1 MLPFS
6 PRLLAACRRR
16 YGSTFTLRANGVD
29 TLVYVTDQADIK
41 AMFAGDPAVFHAGEA
56 NSLLAG
62 LLGDSSVLLVDEDT
76 HRDRRRLMMAPFRR
90 EAIKR
95 QVGTMTE
102 IAAAEIAG
110 WPVGTEFA
118 VGPRMA
124 ALTLDVILRTVVGT
138 TDPQRLASLRAVMPR
153 LLSFGYLGMLA
164 IATPTLLEYRPWRG
178 LRRRIEEA
186 NRLLYAEIAD
196 RRSDPALAERADA
209 LSMLVRA
216 ADEDGRTM
224 TDAELRDQLF
234 TLLFAGHDTTAISLT
249 WALERLVRHPA
260 VLQRAVAAADASAAG
275 DPAGDEY
282 LDAVL
287 RETMRVRPVITRVG
301 RVLTAPVTLGGYE
314 LPAGTIVVAAIGLVH
329 SDPQIWSQPQQF
341 DPGRISDGTA
351 TPTTWLPFGGGNRR
365 CLGAAFASEE
375 MLVVLREVLRRVDLE
390 TTIAPAER
398 QKVRH
403 VILEP
408 HRGARIRVRA
418 RRNADELAQ
427 A

>member
-1 MLPFS
+1 
-6 PRLLAACRRR
+6 
-16 YGSTFTLRANGVD
+16 
-29 TLVYVTDQADIK
+29 
-41 AMFAGDPAVFHAGEA
+41 
-56 NSLLAG
+56 
-62 LLGDSSVLLVDEDT
+62 
-76 HRDRRRLMMAPFRR
+76 MMAPFRR
-90 EAIKR
+90 EAIKK

-102 IAAAEIAG
+102 IAAAEIST

-138 TDPQRLASLRAVMPR
+138 TDPVRLAALRAVMPR

-164 IATPTLLEYRPWRG
+164 IATPKLLEYRPWRG
-178 LRRRIEEA
+178 LRRRIDDA
-186 NRLLYAEIAD
+186 NRLLFAEIAE
-196 RRSDPALAERADA
+196 RRNDPALAERTDA
-209 LSMLVRA
+209 LSMLVRV
-216 ADEDGRTM
+216 ADEDGRSM

-249 WALERLVRHPA
+249 WALERLVRHPQ
-260 VLQRAVAAADASAAG
+260 VLRRAVEAADAGAAG
-275 DPAGDEY
+275 DSAGDDY
-282 LDAVL
+282 LDAIV

-329 SDPQIWSQPQQF
+329 ADPEIYPHPLQF
-341 DPGRISDGTA
+341 DPDRMLDASPS
-351 TPTTWLPFGGGNRR
+351 PTTWLPFGGGNRR
-365 CLGAAFASEE
+365 CLGAAFATEE
-375 MLVVLREVLRRVDLE
+375 MRVVLREVLRRVELAS
-390 TTIAPAER
+390 TTAPDER

-408 HRGARIRVRA
+408 HRGARIVVRA